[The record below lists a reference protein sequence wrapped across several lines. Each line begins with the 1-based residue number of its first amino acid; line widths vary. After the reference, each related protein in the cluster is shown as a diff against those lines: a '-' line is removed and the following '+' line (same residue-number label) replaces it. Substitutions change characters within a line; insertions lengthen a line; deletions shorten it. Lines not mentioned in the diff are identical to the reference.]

1 MGKMAQTMMRM
12 TEAEFD
18 AWDAAASVC
27 GSTLLTR
34 TVRRRNG
41 VPMARVAATT
51 PGSQP
56 AGQAKGAMMGVY
68 PRGSKLWITF
78 RDVDG
83 KWRNASTGYNR
94 GQEALAQAVHDEVV
108 AGVTAK
114 ERAQNAPRGIT
125 LRAFAEAW
133 LAKRE
138 TETADD
144 DRGRI
149 YNHILPALGDIPLME
164 LRPRQVRDFVD
175 ALTRKKRQGN
185 RRKDGSLVPTDEL
198 LAPRT
203 VRHVYGTLRAM
214 LNDAVA
220 DELIPSS
227 PCVLKDELP
236 AKRDKDRTWRR
247 TAVFTRDEVEAILS
261 AGSTPDD
268 RRVLAS
274 LMFLGAMRFG
284 EAAAL
289 TWRDYDPT
297 CEPLGKLVVEKSY
310 STRKR
315 KVKGTKTENPREM
328 PVHAT
333 LARILAEW
341 RLSGFERLTGRT
353 PQPDDPIVPS
363 RRGAYRNVNA
373 SLRRFH
379 EDLER
384 IGLRARRQHDARRTF
399 ISIARADG
407 AVADTLHFA
416 THGPDGEIMDDYT
429 TLPWAALCAEVAK
442 VRISLREGKLI
453 EMPRQI
459 ALAGS
464 EATSAEAEL
473 LTPVLTGSGTH
484 ENHRQ
489 KLAERTGLEPAASG
503 VTGRRYNLLYFR
515 SRIIRLFSGR
525 SRVRTCDHRLVR
537 ATLFR

>member
-1 MGKMAQTMMRM
+1 M
-12 TEAEFD
+12 
-18 AWDAAASVC
+18 
-27 GSTLLTR
+27 
-34 TVRRRNG
+34 TVR
-41 VPMARVAATT
+41 
-51 PGSQP
+51 S
-56 AGQAKGAMMGVY
+56 
-68 PRGSKLWITF
+68 
-78 RDVDG
+78 
-83 KWRNASTGYNR
+83 
-94 GQEALAQAVHDEVV
+94 
-108 AGVTAK
+108 
-114 ERAQNAPRGIT
+114 
-125 LRAFAEAW
+125 FAEAW
-133 LAKRE
+133 LAKRD
-138 TETADD
+138 TETAAD

-149 YNHILPALGDIPLME
+149 YNHILPALGHIPLTE
-164 LRPRQVRDFVD
+164 LRPRQVREFVD
-175 ALTRKKRQGN
+175 ALTKKKRQGN

-247 TAVFTRDEVEAILS
+247 TAVFTRDEVEAII
-261 AGSTPDD
+261 AAESTPDD

-274 LMFLGAMRFG
+274 MMFLGAMRFG

-297 CEPLGKLVVEKSY
+297 CTPLGKLVVEKSY

-315 KVKGTKTENPREM
+315 KVKGTKTENPHEM
-328 PVHAT
+328 PVHPT
-333 LARILAEW
+333 LAQILAAW
-341 RLSGFERLTGRT
+341 RLSGFEQLTGRS
-353 PQPDDPIVPS
+353 PRPDDPIVPS

-384 IGLRARRQHDARRTF
+384 IGLRVRRQHDARRTF

-429 TLPWAALCAEVAK
+429 TLPWPALCAEVAK
-442 VRISLREGKLI
+442 VRISLNSKKGPELSVPEGTD
-453 EMPRQI
+453 
-459 ALAGS
+459 AGAQLVTES
-464 EATSAEAEL
+464 VTVVASNCNK
-473 LTPVLTGSGTH
+473 SI
-484 ENHRQ
+484 

-503 VTGRRYNLLYFR
+503 VTGRRYNQLNYR
-515 SRIIRLFSGR
+515 SRIVQLSVGEAGFEP
-525 SRVRTCDHRLVR
+525 
-537 ATLFR
+537 ATTAL

>member
-1 MGKMAQTMMRM
+1 M
-12 TEAEFD
+12 
-18 AWDAAASVC
+18 SVF
-27 GSTLLTR
+27 
-34 TVRRRNG
+34 
-41 VPMARVAATT
+41 A
-51 PGSQP
+51 
-56 AGQAKGAMMGVY
+56 
-68 PRGSKLWITF
+68 RGSKLWIRF
-78 RDVDG
+78 RDVGG
-83 KWRNASTGYNR
+83 KWRNASTGYSV
-94 GQEALAQAVHDEVV
+94 GEEALAQAVLDDIV
-108 AGVTAK
+108 ARVAAT
-114 ERAQNAPRGIT
+114 ERAGNSPQVVTVRS
-125 LRAFAEAW
+125 FAEAW

-138 TETADD
+138 TETAAD

-149 YNHILPALGDIPLME
+149 HNHILPALGNIPLGE
-164 LRPRQVRDFVD
+164 LRPRQVREFVQ
-175 ALTRKKRQGN
+175 ALTKKKRQGN

-220 DELIPSS
+220 DEVIPSS

-247 TAVFTRDEVEAILS
+247 TAVFTRDEVEAIIS
-261 AGSTPDD
+261 AESTPDD

-289 TWRDYDPT
+289 TWRDYDAT
-297 CEPLGKLVVEKSY
+297 CTPLGKLVIEKSY
-310 STRKR
+310 STKKR

-328 PVHAT
+328 PVHPM

-341 RLSGFERLTGRT
+341 KLSGFERLTGR
-353 PQPDDPIVPS
+353 QPRPEDPIVPS

-379 EDLER
+379 EDLDR

-429 TLPWAALCAEVAK
+429 TLPWPALCAEVAK
-442 VRISLREGKLI
+442 VRISLREGKLL
-453 EMPRQI
+453 EMPARV
-459 ALAGS
+459 AVG
-464 EATSAEAEL
+464 AESSLVTAFV
-473 LTPVLTGSGTH
+473 TVQASSCNDKG
-484 ENHRQ
+484 
-489 KLAERTGLEPAASG
+489 KLAERTGLEPSSVGA
-503 VTGRRYNLLYFR
+503 TRRMKTATSHDHAWLPSELVLT
-515 SRIIRLFSGR
+515 SPGR
-525 SRVRTCDHRLVR
+525 SPFISTFW
-537 ATLFR
+537 ATVAQGR

>member
-1 MGKMAQTMMRM
+1 
-12 TEAEFD
+12 
-18 AWDAAASVC
+18 
-27 GSTLLTR
+27 
-34 TVRRRNG
+34 
-41 VPMARVAATT
+41 
-51 PGSQP
+51 
-56 AGQAKGAMMGVY
+56 MGVY

-114 ERAQNAPRGIT
+114 ERAQNAPRGVT

-138 TETADD
+138 TETAAD

-149 YNHILPALGDIPLME
+149 YNHILPALGDIALAE
-164 LRPRQVRDFVD
+164 LRPRQVRDFVE

-214 LNDAVA
+214 LNEAVA

-297 CEPLGKLVVEKSY
+297 CTPLGKLVVEKSY

-328 PVHAT
+328 PVHPT
-333 LARILAEW
+333 LAKILAEW
-341 RLSGFERLTGRT
+341 KLSGFERLTGRT

-407 AVADTLHFA
+407 AVADT
-416 THGPDGEIMDDYT
+416 
-429 TLPWAALCAEVAK
+429 C
-442 VRISLREGKLI
+442 
-453 EMPRQI
+453 
-459 ALAGS
+459 
-464 EATSAEAEL
+464 TS
-473 LTPVLTGSGTH
+473 P
-484 ENHRQ
+484 
-489 KLAERTGLEPAASG
+489 RTGRTARSWTTTRRCHGQRCAPRWRRSGSACARAS
-503 VTGRRYNLLYFR
+503 
-515 SRIIRLFSGR
+515 
-525 SRVRTCDHRLVR
+525 
-537 ATLFR
+537 